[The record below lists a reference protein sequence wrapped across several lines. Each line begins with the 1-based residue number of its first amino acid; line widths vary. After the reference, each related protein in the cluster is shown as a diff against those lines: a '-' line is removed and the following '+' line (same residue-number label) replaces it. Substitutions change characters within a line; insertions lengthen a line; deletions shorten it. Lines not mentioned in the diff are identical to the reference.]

1 MYFFGANRA
10 ILNLQR
16 CKDPYTT
23 KIYKYLHVNS
33 SKYLALKGG
42 GRGGFPPSLN
52 KISVNVVVSVIVVVV
67 VLVVVVCMVVNIRI
81 IK

>member
-1 MYFFGANRA
+1 M
-10 ILNLQR
+10 
-16 CKDPYTT
+16 DYTQQKYT
-23 KIYKYLHVNS
+23 KIYKYLHLTDIIQYFHVNS

-52 KISVNVVVSVIVVVV
+52 KISVNVNVNVNVNVIVTVI
-67 VLVVVVCMVVNIRI
+67 MIMNVNIRI